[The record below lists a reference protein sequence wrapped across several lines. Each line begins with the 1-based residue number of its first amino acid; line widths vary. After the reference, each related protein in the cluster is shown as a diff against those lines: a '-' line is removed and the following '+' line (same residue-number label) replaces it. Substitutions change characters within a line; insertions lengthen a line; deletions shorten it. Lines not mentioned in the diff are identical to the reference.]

1 MRSVLLQVHRW
12 LGIALAIWV
21 IAIALSGAILI
32 FRPELQKLTYP
43 QFFHVTRDGS
53 ADASPGALLAA
64 LRATYPRG
72 AISGIDWP
80 TYRRDTVLSYVLDAK
95 TFRTVFLHPQTA
107 AIIGEM
113 PEHSWITRLQDFH
126 FDLLSGP
133 TGRTVNG
140 VAALCLVGMLATG
153 SVIWWPAAGR
163 WRQSLTIDISRPW
176 KRINWQAH
184 NAVGAWLFAIL
195 LLWAVTGVEFAFPR
209 RFRAAVNAIS
219 PLTTRS
225 APRSDQTRKRDEQV
239 PAPDALVAAARE
251 QVPGGILARLVLP
264 TSASAAT
271 LVLMAKR
278 IHGDYDTSD
287 EVYLFFD
294 QYTGRLL
301 ERRDQDDV
309 KRTAGDVVMATLGPL
324 HLGTFGSGG
333 VVSTTVRALWVVFA
347 LGFPLLAV
355 SGSMM
360 WWNK

>member
-1 MRSVLLQVHRW
+1 MRSVVLQVHRW

-21 IAIALSGAILI
+21 IAIGLSGAVLI

-43 QFFHVTRDGS
+43 QFFHVTRAAGS
-53 ADASPGALLAA
+53 DASAGGLLAS
-64 LRATYPRG
+64 LRVAYPRG
-72 AISGIDWP
+72 TISGIDWP
-80 TYRRDTVLSYVLDAK
+80 TYRRDTVLSYVLEGT

-126 FDLLSGP
+126 FDLLGGP

-153 SVIWWPAAGR
+153 IVIWWPAVGR
-163 WRQSLTIDISRPW
+163 WRQSLTIDFSRPW

-184 NAVGAWLFAIL
+184 NAVGFWLFAMFL
-195 LLWAVTGVEFAFPR
+195 VWAVTGVEFAFPR
-209 RFRAAVNAIS
+209 QFRSAVNAMS
-219 PLTTRS
+219 PLTTRP
-225 APRSDQTRKRDEQV
+225 APRSDATDQRGQPV
-239 PAPDALVAAARE
+239 PAPDALVAAARA
-251 QVPGGILARLVLP
+251 QVPGAILARLVLP
-264 TSASAAT
+264 TSPSAAT

-294 QYTGRLL
+294 QYTGRLI
-301 ERRDQDDV
+301 ERREHGDV
-309 KRTAGDVVMATLGPL
+309 KRTAGDVAMATLGPL

-355 SGSMM
+355 SGTLM